1 MHIYILN
8 ILLSGLLTKIVGSYL
23 VLYIYISSIMRTL
36 LSTLRKIE
44 INKVLKAILNR
55 SQLEIGG
62 YDITGAIENECE
74 KAILFF
80 SQIEL
85 ELSTDRIPKIQNCN
99 YSPNES
105 SLELTLVGPLC
116 LNGFLHLGLLF
127 RIVHPYVSWPLF
139 SVGWRVG
146 RIFW

>member
-1 MHIYILN
+1 
-8 ILLSGLLTKIVGSYL
+8 
-23 VLYIYISSIMRTL
+23 MRTL
-36 LSTLRKIE
+36 LYELRKIE

-62 YDITGAIENECE
+62 YDITGAIETECE
-74 KAILFF
+74 KAILLF

-105 SLELTLVGPLC
+105 SLELTLVGPLG
-116 LNGFLHLGLLF
+116 LNGFLHLGLYPKGKFL
-127 RIVHPYVSWPLF
+127 RG
-139 SVGWRVG
+139 GWLVG
-146 RIFW
+146 RLGVLPFGTLDHVRTIFFKF

>member
-1 MHIYILN
+1 
-8 ILLSGLLTKIVGSYL
+8 
-23 VLYIYISSIMRTL
+23 MRTL

-105 SLELTLVGPLC
+105 SLELTPVGPLG
-116 LNGFLHLGLLF
+116 LNGFLHLGLTL
-127 RIVHPYVSWPLF
+127 
-139 SVGWRVG
+139 
-146 RIFW
+146 